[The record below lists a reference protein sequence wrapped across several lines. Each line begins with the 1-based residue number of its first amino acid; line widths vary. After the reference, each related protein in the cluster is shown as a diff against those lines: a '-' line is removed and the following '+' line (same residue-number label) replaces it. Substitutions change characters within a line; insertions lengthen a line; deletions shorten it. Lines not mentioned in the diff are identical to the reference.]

1 MDCCWRLRTLSVSV
15 TPDTISMFTPS
26 DRPSVTSRFSRF
38 VRGSPQAGEDIDAG
52 LALFELDGAFG
63 QCENTFAAVGHDA
76 GIGAVT
82 CTDEDR
88 FRDLGGGLHLEHD
101 DSVHIG
107 GFGRNVL
114 QRGLQHGTLHGAD
127 GQYDGHAGVQAA
139 DVGFIDIAPE
149 EHVAHVGDRGD
160 RGAVVEGV
168 GLDHRVADLDRYVE
182 DHTRDGG
189 AYLGVA

>member
-1 MDCCWRLRTLSVSV
+1 MEVADFVRFGDAGYDFDVHAVRQTERYVPFLEGLFGALLRT
-15 TPDTISMFTPS
+15 
-26 DRPSVTSRFSRF
+26 
-38 VRGSPQAGEDIDAG
+38 GEDIDAG

-101 DSVHIG
+101 DPVHIG

-114 QRGLQHGTLHGAD
+114 QRGLEDGTLHGTD
-127 GQYDGHAGVQAA
+127 GQHDGHAGVQAA

-160 RGAVVEGV
+160 RGAVVEGI